1 MASQTLTISRL
12 AASFEVNIE
21 TVRYYQRRGLVNEPA
36 RPLGGI
42 RHYQQSD
49 VVRLQFIKR
58 AQSLGFT
65 LDQIAELLVLN
76 GQDACEQTRELT
88 ELKLADVRHRI
99 EHLQHLEQELMQL
112 VADCRLAVAGA
123 CCPTLNLLEKMVIET

>member
-1 MASQTLTISRL
+1 MNHHTLTISRL
-12 AASFEVNIE
+12 AASATVNIE
-21 TVRYYQRRGLVNEPA
+21 TVRYYQRRGLLNEPT

-49 VVRLQFIKR
+49 VVRLQFIRR
-58 AQSLGFT
+58 AQSLGFS
-65 LDQIAELLVLN
+65 LDQIAELLALN
-76 GQDACEQTRELT
+76 GQGACEQTRELT

-112 VADCRLAVAGA
+112 VADCRLAAEGA
-123 CCPTLNLLEKMVIET
+123 CCPTLNLLEKMAIET